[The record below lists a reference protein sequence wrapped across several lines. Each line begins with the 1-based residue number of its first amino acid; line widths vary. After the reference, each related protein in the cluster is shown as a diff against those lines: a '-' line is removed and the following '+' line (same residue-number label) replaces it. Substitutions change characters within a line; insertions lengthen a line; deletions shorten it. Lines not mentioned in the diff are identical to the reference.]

1 MSEKRIILPTTKVEK
16 NSGLSYERCKD
27 YDETLNNLATA
38 CYALSKD
45 KSLLGTFFTYKVK
58 PKEDSYRLYM
68 KMMKTRNYECNTCH
82 HFINTYGNAV
92 YINEDGKLE
101 SVFWNPDAAVG
112 FMIPVVKALK
122 ENVENGEVEDIIYI
136 NPKTR
141 ADVIHKDKN
150 IIEFGSKIKGDYSHF
165 YGEIYDKEYAY
176 DKNIN
181 LKNAFR
187 DLLDLFIKFS
197 TKNVQTA
204 YAISESPS
212 NSSLFYGTKF
222 KLLKDIF
229 EDVNGTNNEKYRYN
243 KMRRYACIYHKVLY
257 GFANTAD
264 GEFVQDIKYGY
275 DPEECINRYNYKKDP
290 LRYKRPTAAPSKH
303 LVNEAEKIVTKMGL
317 EDSLKRRI
325 AKLSD
330 IPEDKIIW
338 KKSKLV
344 KEDNKKSTCIFSS
357 VITKEDLNMK
367 DKDPVLDL
375 TRKNQKITYAK
386 FKRDVLPKAESI
398 QMYLPSYRNGFTKL
412 SLHYPFAQYVTE
424 AIPGSKRILK
434 YKNPFVIYMYNGGS
448 TKKAFNLN
456 DESLVEVEAVILHP
470 EVMDEENTNGINK
483 GAVFVIKDC
492 KDTLMKGGLALF
504 PDSLID
510 ELYPV
515 RKVIE
520 SFSNNNKLEDIEPN
534 EQSAAGIMVMDEYPI
549 VLKVKTSNNT
559 LEMYTI
565 DRLE

>member
-1 MSEKRIILPTTKVEK
+1 MSEKRIILPTTRVEK
-16 NSGLSYERCKD
+16 NSGVSYERCKE

-38 CYALSKD
+38 CYDLSKG
-45 KSLLGTFFTYKVK
+45 KSLIGPFFTFKVK
-58 PKEDSYRLYM
+58 PKEDSYKLYM

-112 FMIPVVKALK
+112 FMVPVVKALK
-122 ENVENGEVEDIIYI
+122 DNVENGDVEDIIYI
-136 NPKTR
+136 NPNTR

-150 IIEFGSKIKGDYSHF
+150 IIEFGSKIKGNYNHF
-165 YGEIYDKEYAY
+165 YGEIYDKEYVY

-181 LKNAFR
+181 LKNVFR

-197 TKNVQTA
+197 TENIQTA
-204 YAISESPS
+204 FAISDSPS
-212 NSSLFYGTKF
+212 NTLYGMKF

-243 KMRRYACIYHKVLY
+243 KMRRYACIYHEVLY
-257 GFANTAD
+257 GFANTVD
-264 GEFVQDIKYGY
+264 GEFIQDIRDGY

-303 LVNEAEKIVTKMGL
+303 LVNEAEKIITEMGL

-338 KKSKLV
+338 KKSELV
-344 KEDNKKSTCIFSS
+344 KEDNKKSTGIFSC
-357 VITKEDLNMK
+357 VITKEDLNIK

-424 AIPGSKRILK
+424 AIPGSKQILK

-448 TKKAFNLN
+448 TKKEFNLN

-470 EVMDEENTNGINK
+470 EVMDEENTNDINK

-520 SFSNNNKLEDIEPN
+520 SFSNNGKLEDIEPN

>member
-1 MSEKRIILPTTKVEK
+1 MSEKRIILSTTRVNK
-16 NSGLSYERCKD
+16 NENVSYERFVE
-27 YDETLNNLATA
+27 YDETLNNLADA
-38 CYALSKD
+38 CYALSLD
-45 KSLLGTFFTYKVK
+45 KKLFGTFYTYKVK
-58 PKEDSYRLYM
+58 PKEDSYQLYM
-68 KMMKTRNYECNTCH
+68 KMMKTRNYACNTCH

-112 FMIPVVKALK
+112 FMVPVVKALK

-141 ADVIHKDKN
+141 ADVIRKDKD
-150 IIEFGSKIKGDYSHF
+150 IIEFGSKVKGNYSHF
-165 YGEIYDKEYAY
+165 YGNIYAKEYAY
-176 DKNIN
+176 NKNIN
-181 LKNAFR
+181 LKNVFN
-187 DLLDLFIKFS
+187 DLLNLFIKFS
-197 TKNVQTA
+197 AEDVQTA
-204 YAISESPS
+204 YAISDSPS
-212 NSSLFYGTKF
+212 NSLYGLKF

-229 EDVNGTNNEKYRYN
+229 EDVNSTKNEKYRYN
-243 KMRRYACIYHKVLY
+243 KIRRYACKYHEVLY
-257 GFANTAD
+257 GFANTTD
-264 GEFVQDIKYGY
+264 GEFLHDVHDGY
-275 DPEECINRYNYKKDP
+275 TPEECINRYNYKKDP
-290 LRYKRPTAAPSKH
+290 IRYKRPTAAPSKH
-303 LVNEAEKIVTKMGL
+303 LVNDAEKIIAEMGL

-338 KKSKLV
+338 KKTELV
-344 KEDNKKSTCIFSS
+344 KEDNKKSTGIFST
-357 VITKEDLNMK
+357 VVTKEDLNMK

-375 TRKNQKITYAK
+375 TRANQKITYAK
-386 FKRDVLPKAESI
+386 FKRDVLPKAENI
-398 QMYLPSYRNGFTKL
+398 QMYLPSYNNGIIKL
-412 SLHYPFAQYVTE
+412 RYPFAQYVTE
-424 AIPGSKRILK
+424 AIPGSKQILK

-448 TKKAFNLN
+448 TKENFNLT
-456 DESLVEVEAVILHP
+456 DESLVEVEAIILHP
-470 EVMDEENTNGINK
+470 ELMDEENIDDINK
-483 GAVFVIKDC
+483 AAVFILKNC

-520 SFSNNNKLEDIEPN
+520 SFSNNGKLEDIEPN

-549 VLKVKTSNNT
+549 VLKVKTFNNT